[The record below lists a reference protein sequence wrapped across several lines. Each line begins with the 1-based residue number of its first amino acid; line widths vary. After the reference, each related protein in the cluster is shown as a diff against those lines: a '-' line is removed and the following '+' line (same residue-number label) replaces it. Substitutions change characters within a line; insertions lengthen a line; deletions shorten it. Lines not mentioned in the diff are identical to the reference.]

1 MAAVNLFPVE
11 RLRTLVSED
20 VVDRIRRLLLVSE
33 LVVGIDAD
41 TEVDLADQIAAVIDD
56 AVDAEAL
63 LANVIG
69 APAASLVEAL
79 DRGVYRLLAR
89 RLVRAFRRRWGK
101 LDARQRSAILSELRD
116 ISSDLGSI

>member
-1 MAAVNLFPVE
+1 MLFPVE
-11 RLRTLVSED
+11 RLRSLVSED

-41 TEVDLADQIAAVIDD
+41 TAVDLADEIATVIDD

-63 LANVIG
+63 LAKIIG
-69 APAASLVEAL
+69 APAAVLVEAL

-101 LDARQRSAILSELRD
+101 LDAIQRSTILSELQH
-116 ISSDLGSI
+116 ISSDLESP